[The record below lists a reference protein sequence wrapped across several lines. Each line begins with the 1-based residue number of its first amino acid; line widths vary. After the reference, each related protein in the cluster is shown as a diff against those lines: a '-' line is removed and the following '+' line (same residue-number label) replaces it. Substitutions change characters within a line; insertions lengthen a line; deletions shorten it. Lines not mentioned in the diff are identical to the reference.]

1 MSTVYLLVM
10 IFVTGHELN
19 NSVFMNTFKQSFSS
33 KAACLQVKNTI
44 ESDVSNYGFNVVSS
58 HCYTIEGNNVG
69 Q

>member
-1 MSTVYLLVM
+1 MSTVYLLVI
-10 IFVTGHELN
+10 IFVTGHTLN

-44 ESDVSNYGFNVVSS
+44 ENDVTDYGFNLVSS
-58 HCYTIEGNNVG
+58 HCYPIEEKNAG